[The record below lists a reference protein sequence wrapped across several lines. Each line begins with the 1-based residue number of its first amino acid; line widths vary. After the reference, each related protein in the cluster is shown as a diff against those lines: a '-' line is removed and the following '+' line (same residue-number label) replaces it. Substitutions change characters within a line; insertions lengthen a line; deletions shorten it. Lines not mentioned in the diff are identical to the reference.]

1 MPVLSSEDSTVP
13 KKYNVVITAT
23 AQADFRKL
31 WEYIAAD
38 SPAHAASFLSEIEA
52 RALSLEFFPER
63 HQFIGENELLN
74 TDYRHLVYKDYRI
87 LYRID
92 GNDVFIVRIVHGAM
106 LFG

>member
-1 MPVLSSEDSTVP
+1 MDSLRGSAVP

-38 SPAHAASFLSEIEA
+38 SPSHALSFLNEIEA
-52 RALSLEFFPER
+52 RALSLELFPER
-63 HQFIGENELLN
+63 HQLISENELLN
-74 TDYRHLVYKDYRI
+74 TDYRHLIYKDYRI
-87 LYRID
+87 IYRID
-92 GNDVFIVRIVHGAM
+92 GGDVFIIRIVHGAR